1 MTLRMASTQKL
12 PKSRFWYASYRDA
25 AGGQHLKSTKIEHT
39 PEGTDPKQRAA
50 LAATNKRNASEWA
63 NRIEEEERGNAA
75 EAQLRKTLN
84 DLSQRVN
91 KRRLEF
97 AETESYLRKWLD
109 GVRGTKSPATH
120 VRYAGTVEGFLESLG
135 PKAKATLADITPQDV
150 QAYTQSRL
158 DAGKNPTTVI
168 VDVKA
173 LNRPFALAL
182 RQGLILTNP
191 VQCSEAPKAEQE
203 SKAPF
208 SKDQLAKIFK
218 AIKGEWKTAAM
229 LSYWLGARLGDCT
242 QFKSDFIDFEKHIV
256 TFRPQKSRRKKRD
269 ITLPMDESLE
279 AYLLDVPGADEPGNF
294 LCPTLAK
301 VKIGGRRGLSRQFSD
316 IIEKAGVEQEW
327 IEPAKKGGRRFG
339 KYGFHSFRHTFTSL
353 LANSGVAHDVRKL
366 MTGHTDDKSHAK
378 YTHATVET
386 MRAALANLPKFK

>member
-1 MTLRMASTQKL
+1 MASIQKL

-25 AGGQHLKSTKIEHT
+25 AGNQHLKSTKIEYA
-39 PEGTDPKQRAA
+39 PEAIDAKERAG
-50 LAATNKRNASEWA
+50 LAATNRRNAIEWA

-84 DLSQRVN
+84 DLSHRVN

-97 AETESYLRKWLD
+97 AEIESYLRKWLD
-109 GVRGTKSPATH
+109 TVKGSKSPATH
-120 VRYAGTVEGFLESLG
+120 IRYAGAVEGFLETLG
-135 PKAKATLADITPQDV
+135 PKAKATLADITPHDV
-150 QAYTQSRL
+150 QAYVQGRL

-182 RQGLILTNP
+182 KQGLILTNP

-208 SKDQLAKIFK
+208 DKDQLTKIFK
-218 AIKGEWKTAAM
+218 VIKGEWKTAAL
-229 LSYWLGARLGDCT
+229 LSYYLGARLGDCA
-242 QFKSDFIDFEKHIV
+242 QFRSEFIDFAKHSV
-256 TFRPQKSRRKKRD
+256 TFRPQKSRRRKRD
-269 ITLPMDESLE
+269 ITLPMHENLE

-301 VKIGGRRGLSRQFSD
+301 AQVGGRRGLSRQFGD
-316 IIEKAGVEQEW
+316 IMEKAGVEQEW
-327 IEPAKKGGRRFG
+327 IDPAKPGGRRFG
-339 KYGFHSFRHTFTSL
+339 KFGFHSFRHTFTSTL
-353 LANSGVAHDVRKL
+353 TNSGVAQDVRKL

-386 MRAALANLPKFK
+386 MRPALANLLKFK

>member
-1 MTLRMASTQKL
+1 MTLRMASIQRL
-12 PKSRFWYASYRDA
+12 PKSRFWYASFRDA
-25 AGGQHLKSTKIEHT
+25 TGAQHLKSTKIEHAPDGTT
-39 PEGTDPKQRAA
+39 PKERAERAA
-50 LAATNKRNASEWA
+50 ANRRSAIEWA
-63 NRIEEEERGNAA
+63 TRIEEEGRGNAA
-75 EAQLRKTLN
+75 EAQLRKVLSE
-84 DLSQRVN
+84 LSQRVN

-97 AETESYLRKWLD
+97 AETETYLRKWLD
-109 GVRGTKSPATH
+109 TVKASKSPATH
-120 VRYAGTVEGFLESLG
+120 IRYSGAVEGFLESLG
-135 PKAKATLADITPQDV
+135 PKAKATLADITAQDV

-158 DAGKNPTTVI
+158 DAGRNETTVT

-173 LNRPFALAL
+173 LNRPFSLAL

-191 VQCSEAPKAEQE
+191 VQCSDAPKGEQE

-208 SKDQLAKIFK
+208 SQEQLTKIFK

-229 LSYWLGARLGDCT
+229 LSLYLGARLGDCT
-242 QFKSDFIDFEKHIV
+242 QFRSEFLDFAKHTV

-269 ITLPMDESLE
+269 ITLPMDASLE
-279 AYLLDVPGADEPGNF
+279 AYLLDLPGADEPGHF

-301 VKIGGRRGLSRQFSD
+301 AKIGGRRGLSRQFSD

-327 IEPAKKGGRRFG
+327 IEPAKEGGRRFG

-353 LANSGVAHDVRKL
+353 LANSGVAQDVRKL